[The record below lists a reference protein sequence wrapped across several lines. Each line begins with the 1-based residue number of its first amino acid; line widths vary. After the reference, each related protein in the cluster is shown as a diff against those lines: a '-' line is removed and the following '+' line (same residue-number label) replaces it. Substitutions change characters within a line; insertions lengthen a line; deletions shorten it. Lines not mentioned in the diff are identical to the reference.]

1 MSTTE
6 RPPSKYLEQAKAK
19 AIELKI
25 ELPNEPMTDE
35 EYLDFIQCGNL
46 ELFELNK
53 EAEKINR
60 ERIALREQQSNR
72 IQREVDKQAK
82 RDQLTRDRATLD
94 MEKKQ
99 LENPVRLPELEA
111 EPDGLSQLRPD
122 IQALARRIWNF
133 GSGWNATNKLG
144 LVKMFAQM
152 APDVL
157 AIKAAELRDAMASD
171 AYSSSD
177 LSPAGILRGYAGVV
191 PDNIRLLS
199 GGEDAMKLLGADGD
213 GGRSRKGGKKNKRKS
228 RDADESDDGPGLPAT
243 SSGNPWDD

>member
-19 AIELKI
+19 ALELKI
-25 ELPNEPMTDE
+25 ELPSEPMTDE

-53 EAEKINR
+53 EAEKIQR
-60 ERIALREQQSNR
+60 ERIALREEQSNR

-82 RDQLTRDRATLD
+82 RDQINRDRATLEH
-94 MEKKQ
+94 EKATRAA
-99 LENPVRLPELEA
+99 PVRLPELEA
-111 EPDGLSQLRPD
+111 EPEGLDQLRPD

-133 GSGWNATNKLG
+133 GVGWNPTNKLG

-152 APDVL
+152 QPDVL

-171 AYSSSD
+171 AYSASD

-191 PDNIRLLS
+191 PDNIRLLT

-213 GGRSRKGGKKNKRKS
+213 SGGSRKGKKKRRN
-228 RDADESDDGPGLPAT
+228 RDEEIDDGPGMPT
-243 SSGNPWDD
+243 SGAANPWGD